1 MIHFVTIFHLFFY
14 FTNLT
19 SAFTINLQDWHSNFS
34 LFFIAVYLYFERIK
48 WVRFYKEQKALKIGV
63 VRADDIIQAGL

>member
-1 MIHFVTIFHLFFY
+1 MIHFVTIFHFIFY

-19 SAFTINLQDWHSNFS
+19 SAFIIDLLNWHSNFS

-48 WVRFYKEQKALKIGV
+48 WAGFDKQQKALKIV
-63 VRADDIIQAGL
+63 VRVDDFIQAGL